1 MLSILKLMVKTLP
14 KISYLSLLV
23 FVLIALKLMNIH
35 GIPIFIISSLAI
47 LGIVVIIGKATEE
60 ISLYYNPVVAGV
72 INATFGNMTE
82 LIISVIA
89 LIKGETEVA
98 LASIIGSIIAN
109 LLLLFGLAMI
119 AGGLKY
125 KEQNIGTEA
134 AQSNITLL
142 AIIIIY
148 LLIPSI
154 IPFTPLFDQSISHK
168 SAEFIVQKIS
178 LYFSILI
185 LLTYA
190 LSLYFSL
197 KTHKSIFIPEGE
209 MLAEKPEW
217 PLKASIIILLLST
230 VAVAF
235 SSHMFVD
242 SIEETHKALGWSKFF
257 IGGIIAAIVG
267 NAAEGAVAIWVA
279 RENKISLSFQV
290 AISSC
295 TQVGLLV
302 APLLVIISFMIGKPV
317 SLEFNLFEIIA
328 LFSSF
333 IIAFAALVD
342 GKTNWFEGI
351 AFIITYLMISI
362 LYFLHP

>member
-1 MLSILKLMVKTLP
+1 MPTIIRTLP
-14 KISYLSLLV
+14 KASYLSLLV
-23 FVLIALKLMNIH
+23 AFLIIFKLIGIK
-35 GIPIFIISSLAI
+35 GIPVFIFSSLAI
-47 LGIVVIIGKATEE
+47 LGIVVVIGKATEE
-60 ISLYYNPVVAGV
+60 ISLYYNPVVAGI
-72 INATFGNMTE
+72 INATFGNITE
-82 LIISVIA
+82 MIISIIA

-98 LASIIGSIIAN
+98 LASVIGSIIAN

-119 AGGLKY
+119 SGGTKY
-125 KEQNIGTEA
+125 KEQQIGAQA

-142 AIIIIY
+142 GIILLY
-148 LLIPSI
+148 LIIPSI
-154 IPFTPLFDQSISHK
+154 IPFSPLFDQSINPQIANS
-168 SAEFIVQKIS
+168 ITLQIS

-185 LLTYA
+185 LITYI

-197 KTHKSIFIPEGE
+197 KTHKSIFLPEGE
-209 MLAEKPEW
+209 MLAEQPQW
-217 PLKASIIILLLST
+217 PLNLSIIILLVST
-230 VAVAF
+230 IAVAF
-235 SSHMFVD
+235 SSHMFVE
-242 SIEETHKALGWSKFF
+242 SIEETHKTLGWSKFF

-302 APLLVIISFMIGKPV
+302 APILIITSFLIGKPIA
-317 SLEFNLFEIIA
+317 LQFNIFEIVA
-328 LFSSF
+328 LFGSF

-342 GKTNWFEGI
+342 GKTNWFEGV
-351 AFIITYLMISI
+351 AFIITYLMIAF